1 MIHPLYYISD
11 SSVFIQNECFRSQ
24 MNSQQAKLFEDRMAN
39 VFGGVDGAPSGD
51 QINLTFQRMAGMMTN
66 GFLNL

>member
-1 MIHPLYYISD
+1 MIHPLYFISD
-11 SSVFIQNECFRSQ
+11 LSVFIQNECFRSQ